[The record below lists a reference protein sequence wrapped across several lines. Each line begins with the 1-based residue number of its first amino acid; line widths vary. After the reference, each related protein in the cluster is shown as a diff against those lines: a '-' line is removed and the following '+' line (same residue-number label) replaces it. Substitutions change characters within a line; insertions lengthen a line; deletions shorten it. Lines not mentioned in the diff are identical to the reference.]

1 MPLPLLAVAAPMAGP
16 AAAASAKF
24 IAKRLVKETVAKNA
38 AKSAAGMAESAG
50 VRQMAQ
56 RVAAGQS
63 GPIPVSG
70 SGGTRGSKMFMYGIG
85 LFLAVCGLLIFL
97 WLFGVIGNRK
107 SKRKLAQPSPM
118 NNARVSRPTHEERM
132 FTNKPDRRN
141 KYRKQLSTGGDE
153 YGGYYGSNSRG
164 FSQSEESYLHPMNN
178 NSNVQKPQFYLK
190 NPGNNNPS
198 ILSEINLSDDPAYE
212 EELYDEMKSILMAKD
227 NRRKARLSKS
237 IKNGKYNT
245 GHIDQVSEINVASS
259 LSASNNFQGP
269 FVTNNG
275 DRVVQRYIQPIEKRG
290 VTSDALNFAS
300 ITK

>member
-107 SKRKLAQPSPM
+107 NMRQLAPEKVMNISRRENGTAEHREYMFKKSHRNSYMKERSTAMGPGGQSATELGGFFGMKAPGAVLGQAPM
-118 NNARVSRPTHEERM
+118 GAPI
-132 FTNKPDRRN
+132 KPPVIGN
-141 KYRKQLSTGGDE
+141 TISTEPMMSAGGVLIDT
-153 YGGYYGSNSRG
+153 
-164 FSQSEESYLHPMNN
+164 
-178 NSNVQKPQFYLK
+178 
-190 NPGNNNPS
+190 
-198 ILSEINLSDDPAYE
+198 AAE
-212 EELYDEMKSILMAKD
+212 EELEHEMQTYLENKTAQRISK
-227 NRRKARLSKS
+227 RARSNKVLGE
-237 IKNGKYNT
+237 NNT
-245 GHIDQVSEINVASS
+245 GHSEQISELIASTTLASGNDFLRPFGQNSARYSGRNVQS
-259 LSASNNFQGP
+259 
-269 FVTNNG
+269 
-275 DRVVQRYIQPIEKRG
+275 RYIEPRFKDD
-290 VTSDALNFAS
+290 VPNMN
-300 ITK
+300 